1 MVSITATG
9 ARVSGRHAVALDGWL
24 QFGPIEHFP
33 DRVLEIFINTSTA
46 VTHVRCAAQPGSSNV
61 RTFAASMYGSRPAR
75 IDLIAA
81 LARFRRLA
89 GNLLTHPGPGVR
101 QFARLL
107 TACKYCPNSPP
118 RMMPC

>member
-1 MVSITATG
+1 M
-9 ARVSGRHAVALDGWL
+9 ALDGWL

-33 DRVLEIFINTSTA
+33 DRVLKIFTSTA
-46 VTHVRCAAQPGSSNV
+46 VTHAARRNFVERSR
-61 RTFAASMYGSRPAR
+61 RTFAAWFAAR
-75 IDLIAA
+75 IDLVAA